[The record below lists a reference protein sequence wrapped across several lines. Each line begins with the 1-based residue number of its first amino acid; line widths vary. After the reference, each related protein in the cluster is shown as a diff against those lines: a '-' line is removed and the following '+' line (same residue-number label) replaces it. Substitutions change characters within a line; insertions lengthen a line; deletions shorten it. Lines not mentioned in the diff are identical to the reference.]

1 MVRVFLAS
9 TLRRFTG
16 GTEEVEIEAATVRSL
31 IAELDRRFPGLGQHL
46 RSGSAIAIDG
56 EIMADALYEPLPEGA
71 EVHFLPPM
79 GGG

>member
-1 MVRVFLAS
+1 MARVFFAS

-16 GTEEVEIEAATVRSL
+16 GVEEVEVEATTVRAL
-31 IAELDRRFPGLGQHL
+31 ISDLDQRFPGLGQHL
-46 RSGSAIAIDG
+46 RSGLAIAIDG
-56 EIMADALYEPLPEGA
+56 EIMADALYETVPEDA

>member
-1 MVRVFLAS
+1 MARVFLAS

-16 GTEEVEIEAATVRSL
+16 GVEEVEIDAATVRLL

-46 RSGSAIAIDG
+46 RSGLAVAIDG
-56 EIMADALYEPLPEGA
+56 EIIGEAMYEPVPEDA
-71 EVHFLPPM
+71 EVHFLPAI

>member
-1 MVRVFLAS
+1 MALVVLAS

-16 GTEEVEIEAATVRSL
+16 GVEEVEIEAATVRSL

-46 RSGSAIAIDG
+46 RSGLAIAIDG
-56 EIMADALYEPLPEGA
+56 EILADALYEPVPEDA
-71 EVHFLPPM
+71 EVHFLPAI

>member
-1 MVRVFLAS
+1 MARVFLSSA
-9 TLRRFTG
+9 LRRFTG
-16 GTEEVEIEAATVRSL
+16 GVEEIEIDAATVRAL

-46 RSGSAIAIDG
+46 RGGPAIAIDG
-56 EIMADALYEPLPEGA
+56 EILADALYEPVPENA

>member
-1 MVRVFLAS
+1 MARVFLAS

-16 GTEEVEIEAATVRSL
+16 GVEEVEVEATTVRAL
-31 IAELDRRFPGLGQHL
+31 IAGLDQRFPGLGQHL
-46 RSGSAIAIDG
+46 RSGLAIAIDG
-56 EIMADALYEPLPEGA
+56 EIMADALYETVPEDA

>member
-1 MVRVFLAS
+1 MARVFLAS

-16 GTEEVEIEAATVRSL
+16 GVEEVEIEAATVRSL
-31 IAELDRRFPGLGQHL
+31 IAKLDGRFPGLGQHL
-46 RSGSAIAIDG
+46 GSGLAIAIDG
-56 EIMADALYEPLPEGA
+56 EILADALYEPVPADA

>member
-1 MVRVFLAS
+1 MARVILAS

-16 GTEEVEIEAATVRSL
+16 GVEEVEIDTATVRSL
-31 IAELDRRFPGLGQHL
+31 IGELDRRFPGLGQHL
-46 RSGSAIAIDG
+46 RSGMAIAIDG
-56 EIMADALYEPLPEGA
+56 EILADALYEAIPEDA